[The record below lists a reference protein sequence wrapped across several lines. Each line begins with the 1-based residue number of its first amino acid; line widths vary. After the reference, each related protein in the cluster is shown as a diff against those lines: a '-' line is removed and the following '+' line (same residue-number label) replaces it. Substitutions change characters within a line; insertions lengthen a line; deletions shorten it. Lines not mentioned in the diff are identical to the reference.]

1 MFERISGFFK
11 RFTRRRV
18 KQSGETTI
26 MDGKGPGADELGLD
40 ESFGDLEESIDAVG
54 TARAGAETGPGLE
67 VPVSEGDL
75 GLGEDIST
83 GASDFDERT
92 ISDEISGVTGTG
104 FAEEAAAPGAEFQG
118 EGEAAPFAEAFAEEK
133 PASFVKRVL
142 TLAVVGVIAII
153 VGGVAQF
160 FLWPIVGKLVGVSG
174 GDEPKLDVQTQ
185 VNSEQR
191 KNAKLKSEVAQFKAM
206 GSPTEVKSA
215 QQQLTQL
222 RDSQG
227 AVEEV
232 EKANAAAKEK
242 ETAYNELV
250 AKISGIESDVAKTRA
265 DIGDIKTRIIQA
277 RTEVA
282 SLAKRTDQ
290 EYERFQ
296 LELARAELNKRLLI
310 ELQMEDIDSFR
321 AELAKLSDHL
331 SEIAP
336 AAPAEPPAASA
347 PIVPAAT
354 TEPAAVNTPT
364 PETTAPQNPGS

>member
-26 MDGKGPGADELGLD
+26 MDGKGPGMEDLGLD
-40 ESFGDLEESIDAVG
+40 EGFGELEESIDAVG
-54 TARAGAETGPGLE
+54 TARAGAETGPGLD
-67 VPVSEGDL
+67 VPLSEGDL
-75 GLGEDIST
+75 GIGEADIST

-92 ISDEISGVTGTG
+92 ISDEISGVTGAG
-104 FAEEAAAPGAEFQG
+104 FAEGAAPPGAEFQG
-118 EGEAAPFAEAFAEEK
+118 ESEAAPFAEAFAEEK
-133 PASFVKRVL
+133 PASLVKRVL

-153 VGGVAQF
+153 LGGVAQF
-160 FLWPIVGKLVGVSG
+160 FVWPVVGKLTGFSG
-174 GDEPKLDVQTQ
+174 SDEPKLDVQTQ
-185 VNSEQR
+185 LKSEER

-206 GSPTEVKSA
+206 GSPTEVKNA
-215 QQQLTQL
+215 QQQLTHL

-232 EKANAAAKEK
+232 EKAHATAKEK

-250 AKISGIESDVAKTRA
+250 AKISGIESGLGKTRA
-265 DIGDIKTRIIQA
+265 DIGDIKVRIIQA

-296 LELARAELNKRLLI
+296 LELARAELNQRLLI

-331 SEIAP
+331 SQIAP
-336 AAPAEPPAASA
+336 AES
-347 PIVPAAT
+347 
-354 TEPAAVNTPT
+354 AAVGAPT